1 MGLFSSINS
10 VGIRSMMAGPPV
22 CHLSVYL
29 ISFVCL
35 SLVCLTDVCMSI
47 WQSVCLPFIYLLYVC
62 HQVFY
67 LSDIF
72 LSYSLSDICLYV
84 CLPAIYLFV
93 FCLFSPFYHLFPLS
107 VCQHLSIF
115 MSVCVLATCLSICL
129 PVPPLHQLCTFRGS
143 IAVIFPSLCLN
154 CISST

>member
-22 CHLSVYL
+22 CRLSVYL

-35 SLVCLTDVCMSI
+35 SLVCLTDVCTSI

-84 CLPAIYLFV
+84 CLPASYLFV
-93 FCLFSPFYHLFPLS
+93 FCLFSPIFLSSLSSVCLSVNICQSLCLSVYLPPVCLS
-107 VCQHLSIF
+107 VCLF
-115 MSVCVLATCLSICL
+115 PFVSVTTCAPSTG
-129 PVPPLHQLCTFRGS
+129 PLL
-143 IAVIFPSLCLN
+143 
-154 CISST
+154 